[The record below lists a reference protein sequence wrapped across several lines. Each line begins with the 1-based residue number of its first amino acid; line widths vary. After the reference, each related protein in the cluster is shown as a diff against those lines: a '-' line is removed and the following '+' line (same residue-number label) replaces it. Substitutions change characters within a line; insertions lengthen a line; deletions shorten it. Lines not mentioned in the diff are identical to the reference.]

1 MEEAAMNSQSMISL
15 VIPVYNEERNLAM
28 LMERIMPT
36 MSAMGRPFEVILVD
50 DGSRDS
56 SLDILRG
63 FTESPEIRVV
73 ELTRNYGQH
82 AAILAGFS
90 IVRGEIVVTLDA
102 DLQNPPEEIPRL
114 ITAMEE
120 GGFDVVGTIRKGRK
134 DSFFRIIPSKI
145 VNMLARKITGVRM
158 TDWGCMLRAYRR
170 PVVERM
176 ISCHEHATFI
186 PALATH
192 FGKRVT
198 EIVVA
203 HEERHG
209 GKSHYPLRKLI
220 NLQFDLVASFSDFPI
235 KLIMYGGIA
244 MATLGVCFGTVLAVA
259 RLVYGALWA
268 AQGVFTL
275 FAILFAFVGFQFF
288 ALGVIGEY
296 IGRIYREVRKRPEYV
311 IEHVYGH
318 NAGGSDARLQREKS

>member
-1 MEEAAMNSQSMISL
+1 MISL
-15 VIPVYNEERNLAM
+15 VIPVYNEEGNLTR
-28 LMERIMPT
+28 LMERITAGHVGYGETLSKSSSWMT
-36 MSAMGRPFEVILVD
+36 AAGIGRWRY
-50 DGSRDS
+50 SK
-56 SLDILRG
+56 G
-63 FTESPEIRVV
+63 FAQSPEVRVV

-114 ITAMEE
+114 IATMEE

-145 VNMLARKITGVRM
+145 VNMVARKITGVRM

-176 ISCHEHATFI
+176 IACHEHATFI

-198 EIVVA
+198 EIEVA

-209 GKSHYPLRKLI
+209 GKSNYPLRKLI
-220 NLQFDLVASFSDFPI
+220 NLQFDLVASFSDLPI
-235 KLIMYGGIA
+235 KTDHVRGDRDGGPRRLFRHRPCRGPPRLRSALGGTGGFHPLCDPLRLCGIA
-244 MATLGVCFGTVLAVA
+244 
-259 RLVYGALWA
+259 
-268 AQGVFTL
+268 VFRPRPHRR
-275 FAILFAFVGFQFF
+275 V
-288 ALGVIGEY
+288 
-296 IGRIYREVRKRPEYV
+296 YREDLPRGPKTTGIR
-311 IEHVYGH
+311 
-318 NAGGSDARLQREKS
+318 D